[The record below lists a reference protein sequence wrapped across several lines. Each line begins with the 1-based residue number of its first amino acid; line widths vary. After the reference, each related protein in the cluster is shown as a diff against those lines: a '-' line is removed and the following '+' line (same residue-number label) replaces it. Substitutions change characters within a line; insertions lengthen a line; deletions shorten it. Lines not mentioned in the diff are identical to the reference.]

1 MDITTMQLAE
11 IRELDGP
18 NLFLLEP
25 AIKLELILQPEETT
39 AELASRF
46 APGMTDLG
54 AAVGAALG
62 DIHRRASL
70 PEPRVVIRQMDDE
83 DHIAIA
89 WSWSHRRW
97 AVDLAHTLFEVASG
111 ELRIDQVEMRP
122 PAHDTDA
129 DDMPLA
135 IPDSRRRAIAVAVT
149 GTNGKTTTT
158 RLIAHIAR
166 TAGFRTGWNSSSGIY
181 VEGEEI
187 EAGDYSGPSGARR
200 VLEDPTVEFAVLET
214 ARGGILLR
222 GLGFEHNDVSVFTNV
237 SADHLELQGV
247 RTLQTLAE
255 VKSVVCKV
263 TKPGGSV
270 VVNADDPL
278 VMSVTE
284 PVSAPRT
291 LFSRDPNSALL
302 AKHRKAGGTVIAQ
315 INDTIVVSRGYD
327 EVARFA
333 IDRIPIAFGGRA
345 GHMVQNAMAAIGATL
360 GAGIEPDQIAEG
372 LATFSNDSAHNPGRL
387 NLYRINGATVVLDF
401 AHNEDGLRHLID
413 FASPDVGPDGRLIAI
428 IGTAGDRTD
437 SSLFELGRMA
447 AERADIVI
455 AKGTDHYLRGRSPD
469 DLMSRY
475 RSGAEAGGV
484 KNYRES
490 ASEITAMEDALAMA
504 RPGDVIVIMAQEH
517 VARLADM
524 LEAKRD

>member
-1 MDITTMQLAE
+1 MQLAE

-39 AELASRF
+39 AELATRF
-46 APGMTDLG
+46 APGMTNLG
-54 AAVGAALG
+54 AAVKAALV
-62 DIHRRASL
+62 DIYRRASL
-70 PEPRVVIRQMDDE
+70 PEPRVVIRRMDDV

-89 WSWSHRRW
+89 WSWSRRQW
-97 AVDLAHTLFEVASG
+97 AVDLAHTLFKVACGVLPINHVEVA
-111 ELRIDQVEMRP
+111 LP
-122 PAHDTDA
+122 PPVADAEDT
-129 DDMPLA
+129 PLM

-200 VLEDPTVEFAVLET
+200 VLEDPTVGFAVLET

-270 VVNADDPL
+270 VVNAADPL

-284 PVSAPRT
+284 HVSAPRT
-291 LFSRDPNSALL
+291 LFARNPGSDVL
-302 AKHRKAGGTVIAQ
+302 AKHREAGGTAIRQ
-315 INDTIVVSRGYD
+315 IDNAIVVSRGD
-327 EVARFA
+327 NEVARFP

-345 GHMVQNAMAAIGATL
+345 GHMVENAMAAIGAAL
-360 GAGIEPDQIAEG
+360 GAGIQPNHVADG

-455 AKGTDHYLRGRSPD
+455 AKGTEHYLRGRSPG

-484 KNYRES
+484 KNYLES
-490 ASEITAMEDALAMA
+490 ASEITAMQDALTMA
-504 RPGDVIVIMAQEH
+504 APGDVIVIMAQEH

-524 LEAKRD
+524 LEAQRD